1 MSEQSKDSTDYI
13 YDPAE
18 LADFISNA
26 NSQYQKLIE
35 QLMSRQ
41 GMSDPSLSVLSD
53 VSESFQRMSEQLAV
67 NPMVVYE
74 EQMNLWKSQIQLWQ
88 NVARQMLGETVEPVV
103 EPAKDDRRFSDVDW
117 AENALFDFIKQSYLL
132 FARSVFNVVHNI
144 EGLSPH
150 AQQTVDFHSR
160 QFVNAMSPSNFVA
173 TNPEVLRRTFETK
186 GRNLIQGMTQ
196 LVEDLK
202 SSRDGLNVAM
212 TDRTAFKPGENVA
225 STPGEVVYQ
234 NDLMQLIQYKPST
247 EKVFKTPLLIVPPWI
262 NKYYILDL
270 RESNSLVKWLVDQGH
285 TVFIVSWVNPG
296 PSLRDK
302 GFENYMLEGPLEA
315 IDAIEQAT
323 GEKEVNIISYCIGG
337 TLTASTLAY
346 MAAKNDKRV
355 KSATYMA
362 TLQDF
367 TDPGEIGVFINEA
380 TLAGIERQLD
390 RDGYL
395 DGRAM
400 AFSFNLLREND
411 LFWSFFINNYL
422 KGERPA
428 AFDLLY
434 WNTDST
440 NMPAAMHK
448 FYLRNMYLENNL
460 IKPGGITLNETP
472 IDLSKIKTPVYFVST
487 IQDHIAKWTSTYKG
501 AQVHS
506 GPVKFVLSG
515 SGHIAGIVNPP
526 TKEKYGYW
534 TNDKLADT
542 PDAWFA
548 GAEKH
553 AGSWWP
559 NWQEWSTSN
568 KYADPKTMVAAR
580 EPGAGKLDV
589 IEAAPGTYATLRI
602 VDVLKAE
609 AVAGADDSS
618 DSEKKAA
625 AN

>member
-1 MSEQSKDSTDYI
+1 MSEQTKDGNNFF

-18 LADFISNA
+18 LADIVGKA
-26 NSQYQKLIE
+26 NNQYQKLIE

-41 GMSDPSLSVLSD
+41 SGMSDPSLSIFSD
-53 VSESFQRMSEQLAV
+53 VSESFQKMAEQIAV

-88 NVARQMLGETVEPVV
+88 NATRQLLGETVDPVI
-103 EPAKDDRRFSDVDW
+103 EPARDDRRFTD
-117 AENALFDFIKQSYLL
+117 AEWVENSLFDFIKQSYLL
-132 FARSVFNVVHNI
+132 FSRSMFNMVHNV
-144 EGLSPH
+144 EGLSDH
-150 AQQTVDFHSR
+150 SRQTVDFYAR
-160 QFVNAMSPSNFVA
+160 QYINAMSPSNFVA
-173 TNPEVLRRTFETK
+173 TNPEVLRRTIETK
-186 GRNLIQGMTQ
+186 GRNLIQGMEQ

-202 SSRDGLNVAM
+202 SSRDGLNVSM
-212 TDRTAFKPGENVA
+212 TDARAFTMGVNVA
-225 STPGEVVYQ
+225 TTPGEVVYQ

-247 EKVFKTPLLIVPPWI
+247 EKAFKTPLLIVPPWI

-270 RESNSLVKWLVDQGH
+270 RPGNSLVKWLVEQGH
-285 TVFIVSWVNPG
+285 TVFIISWVNPG
-296 PSLRDK
+296 PKLRDK
-302 GFENYMLEGPLEA
+302 SFENYMLEGPLAA

-323 GEKEVNIISYCIGG
+323 GEKEVNLISYCIGG

-346 MAAKNDKRV
+346 MAANNDKRV

-367 TDPGEIGVFINEA
+367 TDPGEIGVFINESS
-380 TLAGIERQLD
+380 LKGIEKQLD

-400 AFSFNLLREND
+400 SFSFNLLREND

-422 KGERPA
+422 KGERPT

-460 IKPGGITLNETP
+460 IKPGGISLNGTP
-472 IDLSKIKTPVYFVST
+472 IDLTKIETPVYFVST
-487 IQDHIAKWTSTYKG
+487 IQDHIAKWTATYKG
-501 AQVHS
+501 AQAHS
-506 GPVKFVLSG
+506 GPVKFVLAG
-515 SGHIAGIVNPP
+515 SGHIAGVVNPP
-526 TKEKYGYW
+526 DKKKYGFW
-534 TNDKLADT
+534 TNDTLAET

-553 AGSWWP
+553 EGSWWP
-559 NWQEWSTSN
+559 NWQDWVTSN
-568 KYADPKTMVAAR
+568 QYADPKAMVAAR
-580 EPGAGKLDV
+580 EPGKGKLKV
-589 IEAAPGTYATLRI
+589 IEAAPGSYAAKKI
-602 VDVLKAE
+602 VDVLKADAAE
-609 AVAGADDSS
+609 AVAS
-618 DSEKKAA
+618 
-625 AN
+625 

>member
-1 MSEQSKDSTDYI
+1 MSEQTTATDSMNFF

-18 LADFISNA
+18 LADIVSKA
-26 NSQYQKLIE
+26 NTQYQQLIE
-35 QLMSRQ
+35 QLMTRQ
-41 GMSDPSLSVLSD
+41 GMSDPSLSILFD
-53 VSESFQRMSEQLAV
+53 VSESLQKMAEQVAV

-88 NVARQMLGETVEPVV
+88 NVTRQLLGETVEPVI
-103 EPAKDDRRFSDVDW
+103 EPAKDDRRFTDAEW

-132 FARSVFNVVHNI
+132 FARSIFNTVHNI
-144 EGLSPH
+144 EGMSD
-150 AQQTVDFHSR
+150 QTRQTLDFHTR

-173 TNPEVLRRTFETK
+173 TNPEVLRRTVETK
-186 GRNLIQGMTQ
+186 GRNLIQGMEQ
-196 LVEDLK
+196 LVSDLK
-202 SSRDGLNVAM
+202 SSRDGLSVSM
-212 TDRTAFKPGENVA
+212 TDKSAFKLGENVA
-225 STPGEVVYQ
+225 STPGDVVFQ

-247 EKVFKTPLLIVPPWI
+247 DKVFKTPLLIVPPWI

-270 RESNSLVKWLVDQGH
+270 RPANSMVKWLVDQGH
-285 TVFIVSWVNPG
+285 TVFIISWVNPG

-302 GFENYMLEGPLEA
+302 GFEDYMLEGPLAA

-323 GEKEVNIISYCIGG
+323 NQKEVNVISYCIGG

-367 TDPGEIGVFINEA
+367 TDPGEIGVFLNES
-380 TLAGIERQLD
+380 TYKGIEKQLD

-400 AFSFNLLREND
+400 SFSFNLLREND

-460 IKPGGITLNETP
+460 IQGKVELNGTK
-472 IDLSKIKTPVYFVST
+472 IDLSKIETPVYFVST
-487 IQDHIAKWTSTYKG
+487 IQDHIAKWTSTYSG
-501 AQVHS
+501 AQAHS
-506 GPVKFVLSG
+506 GPVKFVLAG
-515 SGHIAGIVNPP
+515 SGHIAGVVNPP

-534 TNDKLADT
+534 TNDNLPDT

-559 NWQEWSTSN
+559 NWQEWVTAN
-568 KYADPKTMVAAR
+568 AYADTGSKVAAR
-580 EPGAGKLDV
+580 VPGKGKLKV
-589 IEAAPGTYATLRI
+589 IEAAPGSFASKKI
-602 VDVLKAE
+602 VDVLKEE
-609 AVAGADDSS
+609 AVAD
-618 DSEKKAA
+618 
-625 AN
+625 

>member
-1 MSEQSKDSTDYI
+1 MSEQTTATDSMNFF

-18 LADFISNA
+18 LADIVSKA
-26 NSQYQKLIE
+26 NTQYQQLIE
-35 QLMSRQ
+35 QLMTRQ
-41 GMSDPSLSVLSD
+41 GMSDPSLSILFD
-53 VSESFQRMSEQLAV
+53 VSESLQKMAEQVAV

-88 NVARQMLGETVEPVV
+88 NVTRQLLGEAVEPVI
-103 EPAKDDRRFSDVDW
+103 EPAKDDRRFTDTEW

-132 FARSVFNVVHNI
+132 FARSIFNTVHNI
-144 EGLSPH
+144 EGMSD
-150 AQQTVDFHSR
+150 QTRQTLDFHTR

-173 TNPEVLRRTFETK
+173 TNPEVLRRTVETK
-186 GRNLIQGMTQ
+186 GRNLIQGMEQ
-196 LVEDLK
+196 LVSDLK
-202 SSRDGLNVAM
+202 SSRDGLSVSM
-212 TDRTAFKPGENVA
+212 TDKSAFKLGENVA
-225 STPGEVVYQ
+225 STPGDVVFQ

-247 EKVFKTPLLIVPPWI
+247 DKVFKTPLLIVPPWI

-270 RESNSLVKWLVDQGH
+270 RPANSMVKWMVDQGH
-285 TVFIVSWVNPG
+285 TVFIISWINPG

-302 GFENYMLEGPLEA
+302 GFEDYMLEGPLAA

-323 GEKEVNIISYCIGG
+323 NQKEVNIISYCIGG

-346 MAAKNDKRV
+346 MAANNDKRV

-367 TDPGEIGVFINEA
+367 TDPGEIGVFLNES
-380 TLAGIERQLD
+380 TYKGIEKQLD

-400 AFSFNLLREND
+400 SFSFNLLREND

-460 IKPGGITLNETP
+460 IQGKVELNGTK
-472 IDLSKIKTPVYFVST
+472 IDLSNIETPVYFVST
-487 IQDHIAKWTSTYKG
+487 IQDHIAKWTSTYSG
-501 AQVHS
+501 AQAHS
-506 GPVKFVLSG
+506 GPVKFVLAG
-515 SGHIAGIVNPP
+515 SGHIAGVVNPP

-534 TNDKLADT
+534 TNDNLPDT

-559 NWQEWSTSN
+559 NWQEWVTAN
-568 KYADPKTMVAAR
+568 AYADPKGKVAAR
-580 EPGAGKLDV
+580 VPGKGKLKV
-589 IEAAPGTYATLRI
+589 IEAAPGSFASKKI
-602 VDVLKAE
+602 VDVLKEE
-609 AVAGADDSS
+609 AVA
-618 DSEKKAA
+618 E
-625 AN
+625 

>member
-1 MSEQSKDSTDYI
+1 MSEQTTDSTNFF

-18 LADFISNA
+18 LTDIVTKA
-26 NSQYQKLIE
+26 NTQYQQLIE

-41 GMSDPSLSVLSD
+41 GMSDPSLSILFD
-53 VSESFQRMSEQLAV
+53 VSESFQKMAEQIST
-67 NPMVVYE
+67 NPMAVYE

-88 NVARQMLGETVEPVV
+88 NVTRQLLGETVEPVI
-103 EPAKDDRRFSDVDW
+103 EPAKDDRRFNDSEW

-132 FARSVFNVVHNI
+132 FARSIFNTVHNV
-144 EGLSPH
+144 EGLSDE
-150 AQQTVDFHSR
+150 ARQTVDFHAR
-160 QFVNAMSPSNFVA
+160 QFVNAMSPTNFVA
-173 TNPEVLRRTFETK
+173 TNPEVLRRTVETK
-186 GRNLIQGMTQ
+186 GRNLIQGMEQ

-202 SSRDGLNVAM
+202 SSRDGLSVSM
-212 TDRTAFKPGENVA
+212 TDKQAFTLGENVG
-225 STPGEVVYQ
+225 STPGDVVFQ
-234 NDLMQLIQYKPST
+234 NDLMQLIQYKPT
-247 EKVFKTPLLIVPPWI
+247 TPKTYKTPLLIVPPWI

-270 RESNSLVKWLVDQGH
+270 RPSNSMVKWMVDQGH
-285 TVFIVSWVNPG
+285 TVFIISWVNPG
-296 PSLRDK
+296 PSLRNK
-302 GFENYMLEGPLEA
+302 GFEDYMLEGPLAA

-323 GEKEVNIISYCIGG
+323 GQKEVNIISYCIGG

-346 MAAKNDKRV
+346 MAANNDKRV

-367 TDPGEIGVFINEA
+367 TDPGEIGVFLNEA
-380 TLAGIERQLD
+380 TYKGIEKQLD

-400 AFSFNLLREND
+400 SFSFNLLREND

-460 IKPGGITLNETP
+460 IQGKVELNGTK
-472 IDLSKIKTPVYFVST
+472 IDLTKIETPVYFVST
-487 IQDHIAKWTSTYKG
+487 IQDHIAKWTSTYSG
-501 AQVHS
+501 AQAHS
-506 GPVKFVLSG
+506 GPVKFVLAG
-515 SGHIAGIVNPP
+515 SGHIAGVVNPP

-534 TNDKLADT
+534 TNDKLPAT
-542 PDAWFA
+542 PDEWFA

-553 AGSWWP
+553 PGSWWP
-559 NWQEWSTSN
+559 NWQEWVTAN
-568 KYADPKTMVAAR
+568 GYADAKGMVVAR
-580 EPGAGKLDV
+580 EPGKGKLSV
-589 IEAAPGTYATLRI
+589 IEPAPGSYASKTIAEVLRE
-602 VDVLKAE
+602 DV
-609 AVAGADDSS
+609 AVAS
-618 DSEKKAA
+618 
-625 AN
+625 